1 MANFNNL
8 IRPPVLNLETES
20 EAINRT
26 EPNPPNLIQQ
36 HRQVARQETH
46 KQNRIIMAQPEQL
59 AEIVR
64 QILAEQ
70 LPTLLHQ
77 SQSSSFDFANVE
89 SQGINP
95 EYQHNLQD
103 LDKVPDIVRSLH
115 DFSGD
120 PAEFGS

>member
-26 EPNPPNLIQQ
+26 EPNAPNLIQQ

-46 KQNRIIMAQPEQL
+46 QQNRNIMAQPEQL

-95 EYQHNLQD
+95 EHQHNLQD

-115 DFSGD
+115 DF
-120 PAEFGS
+120 

>member
-1 MANFNNL
+1 
-8 IRPPVLNLETES
+8 
-20 EAINRT
+20 
-26 EPNPPNLIQQ
+26 
-36 HRQVARQETH
+36 
-46 KQNRIIMAQPEQL
+46 MAQPEQL